1 MNTIEINIGFNQSEN
16 TNKPIELKHLNAVH
30 VKIPENYRYLSQVMA
45 QK

>member
-16 TNKPIELKHLNAVH
+16 TNKQIELKHLKVVH
-30 VKIPENYRYLSQVMA
+30 VKIPENYRYLSQIMA